1 MNNKFTSLKNMSNT
15 AKSFPKKSQQ
25 QPKPAQP
32 LMKVVEKPV
41 AEKPTRKSTIKR
53 GLLITAGTVSLLVGI
68 AGIVIP
74 LLPTTP
80 FLLITSWCFV
90 RSSPKLNAR
99 LHNNKV
105 LGRYLSNYRDKRGI
119 DPRHRLVALAVLWIT
134 LGTSAWF
141 APHQW
146 YIWLILLTVGV
157 AVSTH
162 LFSLKTVRD

>member
-1 MNNKFTSLKNMSNT
+1 MNNKPASLKNMTNT
-15 AKSFPKKSQQ
+15 AKSFKSKSQSQ
-25 QPKPAQP
+25 QKPALP
-32 LMKVVEKPV
+32 GLKVVEKPV
-41 AEKPTRKSTIKR
+41 AAKPSKKSTIKR
-53 GLLITAGTVSLLVGI
+53 GLLITAGTVSLMAGI

-105 LGRYLSNYRDKRGI
+105 LGRYLSNYREKRGI
-119 DPRHRLVALAVLWIT
+119 DPRHRLVALTVLWIT
-134 LGTSAWF
+134 LSTSAWF
-141 APHQW
+141 APHKW

-157 AVSTH
+157 AVSIH
-162 LFSLKTVRD
+162 LFSLKTLRD

>member
-1 MNNKFTSLKNMSNT
+1 MNNKPTSLKNMTNT
-15 AKSFPKKSQQ
+15 AKSFQNKIQP
-25 QPKPAQP
+25 QPKPKQP
-32 LMKVVEKPV
+32 VLKVVEKPV
-41 AEKPTRKSTIKR
+41 TIEPTRKSTLKR
-53 GLLITAGTVSLLVGI
+53 ALLITTGTVSLLVGI

-119 DPRHRLVALAVLWIT
+119 DPRHRWVALSVLWIT
-134 LGTSAWF
+134 LGTSAYF
-141 APHQW
+141 APHRW

-157 AVSTH
+157 AVSIH